1 MSRIRRTCPRR
12 SGATVASLA
21 LALLVLGLGAPAY
34 AAKPADPGGGKPTTT
49 ASTAPARAQSAPAKV
64 KSAVAPGHTKAVTG
78 SAKAAPARAKAPRH
92 AAGNASTT
100 GSVTSP
106 QPRSKADDNGVGA
119 NRPGPYDST
128 RNGAPS
134 QNGKGDDK
142 GAKATGRPCAGC
154 VGKADNK
161 NPRGQLP
168 GGSDHNAGYECD
180 RNQGVGK
187 TNPAHTGCRPVT
199 PPTECVDDRST
210 DIDECNPV
218 TPPPGCVAGN
228 PFDDPATS
236 TVECSG
242 SVSPPEQ
249 GGPTPPLTVAR
260 PTGNPTSAGTVTTPA
275 AAVLPHTGSPASLP
289 WLAALGLLLM
299 VGGGVVTAR
308 VRQRA

>member
-34 AAKPADPGGGKPTTT
+34 AVKPADPGGGKPTTT
-49 ASTAPARAQSAPAKV
+49 APARAAAAPAAKAR
-64 KSAVAPGHTKAVTG
+64 SAVAPGHPKAVAART
-78 SAKAAPARAKAPRH
+78 KAAPARASAPRH

-100 GSVTSP
+100 GTSTSP

-119 NRPGPYDST
+119 NQPGPYDST
-128 RNGAPS
+128 RDGAAS

-168 GGSDHNAGYECD
+168 GGSDRNAGYECD
-180 RNQGVGK
+180 RNQGVGR

-199 PPTECVDDRST
+199 PPPTECVDDRST
-210 DIDECNPV
+210 DVDECNPV
-218 TPPPGCVAGN
+218 SPPPGCVAGN
-228 PFDDPATS
+228 PFDDPTTP
-236 TVECSG
+236 TVECSS

-249 GGPTPPLTVAR
+249 GGPTPPLTVVR
-260 PTGNPTSAGTVTTPA
+260 PTGTATSAGRVTTPA